1 MVADT
6 IRQNKIIK
14 GIKFRKEV
22 KLSLFA
28 DDTLVCLKFFQS
40 IIKLIQTV
48 KQLR

>member
-1 MVADT
+1 MDDI
-6 IRQNKIIK
+6 IRQKKIIK

-28 DDTLVCLKFFQS
+28 DDTLVRLKFFKS
-40 IIKLIQTV
+40 IIKLTQTV